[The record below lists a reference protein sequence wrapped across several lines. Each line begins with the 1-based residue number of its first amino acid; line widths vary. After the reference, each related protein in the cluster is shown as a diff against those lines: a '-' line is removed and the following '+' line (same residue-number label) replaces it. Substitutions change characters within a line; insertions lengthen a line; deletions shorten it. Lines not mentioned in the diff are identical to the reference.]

1 MANFAAESDVRLRF
15 QLNDAALVTAELIG
29 ACIDDAHGEIERFL
43 DPEVDVDPPEMGLVT
58 GETLLAGAYLYR
70 ALSAKDAFQQRN
82 VTIGG
87 QRIEDGERFRA
98 LMAVAAL
105 TEKQA
110 WFVLEPYL
118 TSPPVRLVLDCTES
132 TPVLGEA

>member
-1 MANFAAESDVRLRF
+1 MANFANESDVRLRF
-15 QLNDAALVTAELIG
+15 QLNDTGLVPADLIG

-43 DPEVDVDPPEMGLVT
+43 DPDTEIDPPDQGLVV
-58 GETLLAGAYLYR
+58 GETLLAGAYMYR
-70 ALSAKDAFQQRN
+70 TLAAKDAFHQRN

-87 QRIEDGERFRA
+87 QRLEEGERFRA
-98 LMAVAAL
+98 LMAIAAL

-118 TSPPVRLVLDCTES
+118 ATQPVRLVLDHSDS
-132 TPVLGEA
+132 TPVLGDA

>member
-1 MANFAAESDVRLRF
+1 MPNFATESDVRLRF
-15 QLNDAALVTAELIG
+15 QLNDTVLVPADLVG
-29 ACIDDAHGEIERFL
+29 ACIDDAHEEIVRYL
-43 DPEVDVDPPEMGLVT
+43 DAEFDVEPTEAGLAT

-70 ALSAKDAFQQRN
+70 GLAAKDAFQQKN

-98 LMAVAAL
+98 LMAIAAL

-118 TSPPVRLVLDCTES
+118 TSLPARLVLDCSDT
-132 TPVLGEA
+132 TPVLGES

>member
-1 MANFAAESDVRLRF
+1 MAGFCSENDVRLRF
-15 QLNDAALVTAELIG
+15 QLSDAVLVTAELIET
-29 ACIDDAHGEIERFL
+29 CIDDAHAEIERFL
-43 DPEVDVDPPEMGLVT
+43 DETVDVDPPDAALVT

-70 ALSAKDAFQQRN
+70 ALAAKDAFQQKQ

-87 QRIEDGERFRA
+87 QRIEAGERFRA

-118 TSPPVRLVLDCTES
+118 TAQPARLVIDTTDS
-132 TPVLGEA
+132 IPVLGEA

>member
-1 MANFAAESDVRLRF
+1 MANFAGESDVRLRF
-15 QLNDAALVTAELIG
+15 QLGDTTLVPAALVE
-29 ACIDDAHGEIERFL
+29 ACLDDAHGEILRFL
-43 DPEVDVDPPEMGLVT
+43 DPGVDVDPPEQGLVT

-70 ALSAKDAFQQRN
+70 ALAAKDAFHQRH

-87 QRIEDGERFRA
+87 QRLEEGERFRA

-110 WFVLEPYL
+110 WFVLEPYV
-118 TSPPVRLVLDCTES
+118 SARPVRVAIEATDT
-132 TPVLGEA
+132 TPVIGEV

>member
-1 MANFAAESDVRLRF
+1 MPAFCSESDVRLRF
-15 QLNDAALVTAELIG
+15 QLNDAVLVTAELIE
-29 ACIDDAHGEIERFL
+29 ACIDDAHLEIERFL
-43 DPEVDVDPPEMGLVT
+43 DETVDVDPPDAALVT

-70 ALSAKDAFQQRN
+70 SLAAKDAFQQKQ

-87 QRIEDGERFRA
+87 QRIEAGERFRA

-118 TSPPVRLVLDCTES
+118 TAQPARLVIGCTDS
-132 TPVLGEA
+132 TPVLGEV

>member
-1 MANFAAESDVRLRF
+1 MPSFATESDVRLRF
-15 QLNDAALVTAELIG
+15 QLNDAALVPADLIG
-29 ACIDDAHGEIERFL
+29 ASIDDAHGEIERFL
-43 DPEVDVDPPEMGLVT
+43 DADVDVDPPEHGLVT

-70 ALSAKDAFQQRN
+70 ALAAKDAFQQRH

-87 QRIEDGERFRA
+87 QRIEEGERFRA

-110 WFVLEPYL
+110 WFLLEPYL
-118 TSPPVRLVLDCTES
+118 TSQPVRLVIDCTD
-132 TPVLGEA
+132 TTHVLGDA

>member
-1 MANFAAESDVRLRF
+1 MAGFCTESDVRLRF
-15 QLNDAALVTAELIG
+15 QLNDTVLVTAELID

-43 DPEVDVDPPEMGLVT
+43 DETVDVDPPDAALVT

-70 ALSAKDAFQQRN
+70 ALAAKDAYQQKQ

-87 QRIEDGERFRA
+87 QRLEAGERFRA

-110 WFVLEPYL
+110 WFLLEPYL
-118 TSPPVRLVLDCTES
+118 TAQPARLVIDS
-132 TPVLGEA
+132 TDSMPVLGEA

>member
-1 MANFAAESDVRLRF
+1 MPNFATESDVRLRF
-15 QLNDAALVTAELIG
+15 QLNDAALVPADLIE
-29 ACIDDAHGEIERFL
+29 ACIDDAHREIERFL
-43 DPEVDVDPPEMGLVT
+43 DPEVDADPPDQELVT

-70 ALSAKDAFQQRN
+70 ALAAKDAFCQRN

-87 QRIEDGERFRA
+87 QRIEEGERFRA
-98 LMAVAAL
+98 LMAIAAL

-118 TSPPVRLVLDCTES
+118 AAQPVRLVVECTES
-132 TPVLGEA
+132 APVLGDA

>member
-1 MANFAAESDVRLRF
+1 MPNFATESDVRLRF
-15 QLNDAALVTAELIG
+15 QLNDAALVSEDLIG
-29 ACIDDAHGEIERFL
+29 ASIDDAHGEIERFL
-43 DPEVDVDPPEMGLVT
+43 DADVDVDPPEQGLVT

-70 ALSAKDAFQQRN
+70 ALAAKDAFQQRH

-87 QRIEDGERFRA
+87 QRIEEGERFRA

-110 WFVLEPYL
+110 WFLLEPYL
-118 TSPPVRLVLDCTES
+118 TSQPVRLVIDCTET
-132 TPVLGEA
+132 TPVLGDA